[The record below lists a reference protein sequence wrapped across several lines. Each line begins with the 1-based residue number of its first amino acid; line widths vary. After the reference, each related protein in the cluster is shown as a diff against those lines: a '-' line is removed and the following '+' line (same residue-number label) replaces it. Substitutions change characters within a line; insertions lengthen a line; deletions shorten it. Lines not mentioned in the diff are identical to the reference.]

1 MRHLK
6 RFALLAA
13 ACCLGAGAAVQPAR
27 AQGAEPLEYAVKAAY
42 LSKFGFY
49 VEWPAG
55 AFGAA
60 TGPFT
65 VCVVGEDPFGAT
77 LDETAVGQQVGGR
90 PLVVKRLKTVSRES
104 GCHIA
109 YVGSEAR
116 PGAVAESL
124 RGSPTLVVTD
134 ARNPTA
140 SGGAIQFVLKD
151 NRVRF
156 TVDDE
161 AAAQSGLNLS
171 SKLLSLAL
179 AVKPRAAR

>member
-1 MRHLK
+1 MRLIPIVWT
-6 RFALLAA
+6 ALCLVAA
-13 ACCLGAGAAVQPAR
+13 SAVR

-49 VEWPAG
+49 IEWPAG
-55 AFGAA
+55 TFSSAA
-60 TGPFT
+60 GPFT

-77 LDETAVGQQVGGR
+77 LDETAAGQQVGGR
-90 PLVVKRLKTVSRES
+90 PIAIKRLKTVTRES

-109 YVGSEAR
+109 YVGSEAK
-116 PGAVAESL
+116 PGAVGDAL

-134 ARNPTA
+134 ARNPVGT
-140 SGGAIQFVLKD
+140 SGAIQFVLKD

-161 AAAQSGLNLS
+161 AAAQSGLNVS

-179 AVKPRAAR
+179 AVKPRGTR